1 MSLGSKATK
10 NMPISGRP
18 HGAQTKVPARRRIGL
33 LLLLLGLL
41 PLTWACED
49 DPFKVN
55 WSLAPDTVL
64 LYSLA
69 RPEMNLYS
77 AFDFVGRTPVRVESP
92 AAVGEWDLAIDT
104 QNGSLVFVPP
114 PAIGITGST
123 ARIAPMGD
131 LGYDDIRKA
140 PRDTTLY
147 VGDRPVP
154 VEVGQLYVIRTRQ
167 QLGSWGARC
176 VYYGKMEPLT
186 ADPELGILTFMYD
199 VSPVCNDRKLIP
211 PKK

>member
-1 MSLGSKATK
+1 MFTNKGPFKA
-10 NMPISGRP
+10 
-18 HGAQTKVPARRRIGL
+18 RIGANPTWRIGATMAL
-33 LLLLLGLL
+33 LL
-41 PLTWACED
+41 PLLVGTWACED
-49 DPFKVN
+49 DPFKIN
-55 WSLAPDTVL
+55 WELSPDTVL

-77 AFDFVGRTPVRVESP
+77 AFDFVGQVPVRVEAPS
-92 AAVGEWDLAIDT
+92 AVGEWDMALDT
-104 QNGSLVFVPP
+104 QDGTLVFVPP
-114 PAIGITGST
+114 PAIGLTNST

-131 LGYDDIRKA
+131 LGYDDIRRA

-147 VGDRPVP
+147 IGDRPVP

-167 QLGSWGARC
+167 KIGSWGSRC

-186 ADPELGILTFMYD
+186 ADAEAGILTFKYD